1 MKYSLSVSSIFL
13 LIVAGFTG
21 GCDNATSQPPIID
34 IDPAYDF
41 SVVDARFQK
50 FLDDSEQYD
59 GISYTLVDSKQG
71 VVHEAAFEDH
81 TLDIVV
87 LLASASKMP
96 ASALLMALHDDDSL
110 AFEVEAPIADYLSW
124 DGVYGD
130 RTTQQLLSN
139 TSGIPGL
146 ADLVSYLGQAH
157 ECIFEPDTQLETCGE
172 AIYTNLVPDTS
183 PPGVRFDYG
192 GAQWQLAGAVAELV
206 SNSLWAQAFDRYI
219 AQPCDLEVFQFGNL
233 GVEAREIA
241 PGFVVPVNLDISQW
255 TGYPDSLTGVL
266 SNPLLEAG
274 AISNMQ
280 DYAKLLMMHLS
291 GGKCGDNRVLSE
303 ASVALLQAD
312 RTREME
318 TLISGWRYGMGWWI
332 PEGLPGVVVDFGLYG
347 SVGWLDTER
356 GIGGYMATD
365 DYSYT
370 LLNARIDPL
379 APPAK
384 LVIEEIILL
393 QQQAVDAARATASK

>member
-1 MKYSLSVSSIFL
+1 MNYRLLVSSVFL
-13 LIVAGFTG
+13 LIVVGLAS
-21 GCDNATSQPPIID
+21 GCDNATSQAPSIEINPE
-34 IDPAYDF
+34 YDF
-41 SVVDARFQK
+41 AAVDARFQK

-71 VVHEAAFEDH
+71 VVHEAALGDH

-110 AFEVEAPIADYLSW
+110 AFEVGAPIADYLSW

-146 ADLVSYLGQAH
+146 ASLLSYLGQPH

-172 AIYTNLVPDTS
+172 AIYTNLIPGTS
-183 PPGVRFDYG
+183 PPGVGFDYG
-192 GAQWQLAGAVAELV
+192 GAQWQLAGAVAEQV
-206 SNSLWAQAFDRYI
+206 SNSSWRQAFDNYI
-219 AQPCDLEVFQFGNL
+219 AQPCDLEVFQFGNMGIDWSTL
-233 GVEAREIA
+233 NI
-241 PGFVVPVNLDISQW
+241 DSSQW
-255 TGYPDSLTGVL
+255 TGYPDSLTGL
-266 SNPLLEAG
+266 SNPLIEGG

-291 GGKCGDNRVLSE
+291 GGKCGENPVLSE

-312 RTREME
+312 RTGEME

-332 PEGLPGVVVDFGLYG
+332 PEGLPGVVVDFGLFG

-370 LLNARIDPL
+370 LLNALSDPL

-393 QQQAVDAARATASK
+393 QQQAVDAARAAAGK

>member
-1 MKYSLSVSSIFL
+1 MKYSLSVSSVFL
-13 LIVAGFTG
+13 LVVAGFTG

-34 IDPAYDF
+34 IDPEYDF
-41 SVVDARFQK
+41 SAVDARFQK

-71 VVHEAAFEDH
+71 VVHEAAFGDH

-96 ASALLMALHDDDSL
+96 ASSLLMALHDDDSL
-110 AFEVEAPIADYLSW
+110 AFKVGAPIADYLSW
-124 DGVYGD
+124 DGVYYGD

-146 ADLVSYLGQAH
+146 ASSLSYPEPHQ
-157 ECIFEPDTQLETCGE
+157 CIFEPDTQLETCGE
-172 AIYTNLVPDTS
+172 AIYTNLVPGTS
-183 PPGVRFDYG
+183 PPGVSFAYG
-192 GAQWQLAGAVAELV
+192 GAQWQLAGAVAEQV
-206 SNSLWAQAFDRYI
+206 SNSSWGQAFDNYI
-219 AQPCDLEVFQFGNL
+219 AQPCDLEVFQFGNMGIDL
-233 GVEAREIA
+233 TT
-241 PGFVVPVNLDISQW
+241 VNIDSSQW
-255 TGYPDSLTGVL
+255 TGYPDSLIGL
-266 SNPLLEAG
+266 SNPFIEAG

-291 GGKCGDNRVLSE
+291 GGKCGENRVLSE
-303 ASVALLQAD
+303 ASVALLQTD
-312 RTREME
+312 RTGEIKTE
-318 TLISGWRYGMGWWI
+318 ISSGWRYGMGWWI
-332 PEGLPGVVVDFGLYG
+332 PEGLPGVVVDFGLFG

-370 LLNARIDPL
+370 LLNALIDPL